1 MGSPIAVKDEAA
13 PAYGAA
19 ALTLH
24 DTDELTN
31 YSRWLYVGGTGNLK
45 VTTIDGSVVTF
56 SSIPAGTLLP
66 IRVKLAWSTG
76 STATNVVA
84 LF

>member
-1 MGSPIAVKDEAA
+1 MGSPVEVKDQAA

-24 DTDELTN
+24 DSDELTK

-45 VTTIDGSVVTF
+45 VTTVDGSVVTF
-56 SSIPAGTLLP
+56 SSIPAGTILP
-66 IRVKLAWSTG
+66 IRVKVAWSTG

-84 LF
+84 LL